1 MKNKKRFKETT
12 LIAIVLVIV
21 SLILFYIQSRLF
33 NDSSY
38 IVSLIFANI
47 AFIPLNTFFTAFII
61 ENLIEKRNTYHKME
75 KLIMIKGV
83 FFSEF
88 GSELLEK
95 LIKYDSDSNYISLEA
110 HVNKNW
116 GTKEFKEFN
125 RVIDSHKFESN
136 INRIQLLEIS
146 ELINKNKDFL
156 LSIITNPVL
165 MEHEI
170 FSDMTVALF
179 HLKEELQDIYINTNY
194 LCCDDAHLR
203 DDIKNLYRLMTKNW
217 AAYMK
222 HLKDAYPALFVK
234 AMIHNPFNTNIS
246 INRKKVI

>member
-1 MKNKKRFKETT
+1 MKKKKRFKETI
-12 LIAIVLVIV
+12 LIAIILVII
-21 SLILFYIQSRLF
+21 SLVLFYIQSQIF

-61 ENLIEKRNTYHKME
+61 ENLIEKRNTFHKME
-75 KLIMIKGV
+75 KLVMIKGV

-88 GSELLEK
+88 GSELLQK
-95 LIKYDSDSNYISLEA
+95 LVKYDSNAKAISAEA

-116 GTKEFKEFN
+116 GSKEFKKLN
-125 RVIDSHKFESN
+125 RVMDNHAFESN
-136 INRIQLLEIS
+136 INKVPLLEIS
-146 ELINKNKDFL
+146 NLINKNKDFL

-179 HLKEELQDIYINTNY
+179 HLKEELQDIYINTDCP
-194 LCCDDAHLR
+194 CCDDAHLR
-203 DDIKNLYRLMTKNW
+203 QDIKNLYRLMAKNW
-217 AAYMK
+217 AAYMR
-222 HLKDAYPALFVK
+222 HLKEEYPALFVK
-234 AMIHNPFNTNIS
+234 AMIHNPFNRNIS
-246 INRKKVI
+246 L